1 MSGDAG
7 LVTDKGDE
15 LVDSATSPLKLG
27 GGDEGSDRGQTKV
40 QRHLLLLG
48 SVEEAKAVVGI
59 PPPPPEYIPP
69 KELKRQK
76 KSGKGGS
83 DQVTQASK
91 EAGSALEHRR
101 DQ

>member
-1 MSGDAG
+1 
-7 LVTDKGDE
+7 VTDKGDE
-15 LVDSATSPLKLG
+15 LVDSATSPLKPG
-27 GGDEGSDRGQTKV
+27 GGVEGSDRGETKV
-40 QRHLLLLG
+40 QRQLLLLG
-48 SVEEAKAVVGI
+48 SVEEAEAMVGT
-59 PPPPPEYIPP
+59 PLPPPEYIPP